1 MLEFCLKYAQ
11 FHSVMVRVDFILVLI
26 ASCHCFPTAVYFLCR
41 KNVVYNFTEAEVK
54 VREATSNDPWGP
66 PSTLMAELAEMTY
79 SV

>member
-1 MLEFCLKYAQ
+1 MEFYSAHMCAYMYVCM
-11 FHSVMVRVDFILVLI
+11 HVTVV
-26 ASCHCFPTAVYFLCR
+26 HYFLCR

-66 PSTLMAELAEMTY
+66 PSTLMADLAEMTY

>member
-1 MLEFCLKYAQ
+1 MVLEYQPSVQVVFCSHVYVYV
-11 FHSVMVRVDFILVLI
+11 HVCTHVTVV
-26 ASCHCFPTAVYFLCR
+26 HYFLCR

-66 PSTLMAELAEMTY
+66 PSTLMADLAEMTY

>member
-1 MLEFCLKYAQ
+1 MSYIT
-11 FHSVMVRVDFILVLI
+11 VVR
-26 ASCHCFPTAVYFLCR
+26 YFLCR

-66 PSTLMAELAEMTY
+66 PSSLMADLAEMTY